1 MKKTNSKEAILQ
13 DNDYSVYTKKMVEL
27 WCRFYHFLF
36 QFRLQ
41 HRCKASAF
49 LTYIN
54 KKSIIIFIH
63 TAMQA
68 TPLRQY
74 GLTMLSRKFFG
85 KISVG
90 DSDVKINAN
99 ANSRQFVQFFCANIN
114 HIDTPAIAIM
124 KVGDSALWLNI
135 TIQIS
140 NDASIF
146 IRKLISGYCLVS
158 KKGSIKTEAPM
169 ATIANLFPSHPNH
182 EFSHPNTEYP
192 YEALWSLPSIL
203 RKLDSR

>member
-13 DNDYSVYTKKMVEL
+13 DNDYSVYTKKMVEP
-27 WCRFYHFLF
+27 WCRFYHFF

-99 ANSRQFVQFFCANIN
+99 ANNRQLVQFFCANMN
-114 HIDTPAIAIM
+114 HIDTPAIAII

-140 NDASIF
+140 SDASIF
-146 IRKLISGYCLVS
+146 IRK
-158 KKGSIKTEAPM
+158 
-169 ATIANLFPSHPNH
+169 
-182 EFSHPNTEYP
+182 
-192 YEALWSLPSIL
+192 
-203 RKLDSR
+203 